1 MGGLWQCFTHIIVI
15 SYWQLNDIDTSMT
28 LSILKSFCQRC
39 EIVFMLRNWDGIRYQ
54 LSAAHQ
60 LPYTSTDDTVLVG
73 WFNSKVHCWYTY
85 IHACMHAYRHT
96 YIHIYIYIYVCV
108 DIPLVDWWYPHGPHG
123 AGSASRCS
131 RRTCWNGDRV
141 IHSDY
146 PKAWRGTLN
155 VAGSHIFW

>member
-60 LPYTSTDDTVLVG
+60 LPYTSTDDRVLVG

-85 IHACMHAYRHT
+85 MHACMHTDIHT
-96 YIHIYIYIYVCV
+96 YIYIYIYIYICVC
-108 DIPLVDWWYPHGPHG
+108 WYPIGGLMISPWAPWCRQRKQMLKTHMLE
-123 AGSASRCS
+123 R
-131 RRTCWNGDRV
+131 WQ
-141 IHSDY
+141 
-146 PKAWRGTLN
+146 
-155 VAGSHIFW
+155 SHPLRLS